1 MTDNICPLCKKLKI
15 DDEATL
21 WMHWKCFFI
30 LKAFI
35 ADKYGESISNGA
47 WMAEDKAKW
56 LKEYLKQDRGRE
68 TVQFT

>member
-1 MTDNICPLCKKLKI
+1 
-15 DDEATL
+15 
-21 WMHWKCFFI
+21 MHWKCFFI